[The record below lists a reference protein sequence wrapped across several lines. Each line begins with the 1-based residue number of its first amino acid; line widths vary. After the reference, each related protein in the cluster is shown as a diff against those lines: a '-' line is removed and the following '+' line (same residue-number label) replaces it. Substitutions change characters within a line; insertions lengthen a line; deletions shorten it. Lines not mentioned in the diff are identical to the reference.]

1 MDVSHVLVFYYMFDG
16 VFLDIDVGCIDSN
29 SYLFKPIIDTLE
41 NVKLSIRTDEII
53 PS

>member
-16 VFLDIDVGCIDSN
+16 VFFDIEVGYIYSN
-29 SYLFKPIIDTLE
+29 SYLFKPVIDTFE
-41 NVKLSIRTDEII
+41 NVKSSIKTDEII